1 MAAASWWFRDYVR
14 SETDEVK
21 LLDAAKAVWTSGEQ
35 LYSEQGETRRS
46 RADAAMFLYFGNAR
60 RGLRGSRFVGADL
73 WFGEDPPF
81 RNIVQSCVDTKTA
94 HVYRN
99 KVRCYFLTS
108 KGDSE
113 LQEKAQGMT
122 RAVEAAFADCG
133 IYGMLGF
140 LVCQDGHM
148 FEAGG
153 VKVTPDFANNR
164 VLCDRVFSWECFV
177 PEEEARSGNPRQ
189 MFHRQP
195 VDRQSLIAMFPE
207 HEELI
212 KSAPAVPDDWKFTD
226 VTLTGQTSDLV
237 AVWEAWHLPSGTV
250 DLDDR
255 KSFGVNEEGE
265 FDATLDPGHDGRHV
279 IAISNG
285 TLLDRPW
292 PFDYFPFAWYRPS
305 PDPVGYWSRSIP
317 ESLAGVQLELIK
329 LGRRIQAL
337 IHLHAVP
344 RLVAWRGAKVNKN
357 VITNDYA
364 SIIETSSPPGNS
376 LMYLTPQA
384 VPAELFRREAE
395 LTDWAMQQV
404 GLSELSMFA
413 QKPAGVDHA
422 PGMQHLADTES
433 IRHTPAFR
441 SWEDFHLQ
449 CGRAHID
456 AFRQLAEVNKDFEV
470 IWGDSKDL
478 KRIKWKEVDLE
489 RSKYHLRV
497 WPTNLLPSM
506 PAAKASRVMDFV
518 NAGVFTPQMALS
530 AMEYPD
536 IEALMGDT
544 TAMLENVERKLD
556 SVIAN
561 GFDENNAPHPYMDL
575 ALAKAVSRERINRL
589 EADGEDASKVDDVRK
604 WWNFAHQ
611 LELDMLAKQ
620 KAAEA
625 GQPPPAGAPPP
636 PPPGGGE
643 PMPAPE
649 AAPPPAPA
657 EAA

>member
-1 MAAASWWFRDYVR
+1 MAAAAWWCREYVR
-14 SETDEVK
+14 NASDDVTV
-21 LLDAAKAVWTSGEQ
+21 LDPAKAVWTSGES

-46 RADAAMFLYFGNAR
+46 RADASMFLYYGNAR
-60 RGLRGSRFVGADL
+60 RGLRGSRFVGSEL

-94 HVYRN
+94 HVFRN

-113 LQEKAQGMT
+113 LKEKAQGMT
-122 RAVEAAFADCG
+122 RAVEAAFTDAG

-140 LVCQDGHM
+140 LVCQDGHL

-153 VKVTPDFANNR
+153 VKITPDFANNR
-164 VLCDRVFSWECFV
+164 VLCDRVFPWECFV

-195 VDRQSLIAMFPE
+195 VDRQSLIAMFPD

-212 KSAPAVPDDWKFTD
+212 KAAPSVPDDWKFSD
-226 VTLTGQTSDLV
+226 VSMSGQTSDLV
-237 AVWEAWHLPSGTV
+237 AVWEAWHLPSCTV
-250 DLDDR
+250 DLEER
-255 KSFGVNEEGE
+255 KSFGVNEEGK
-265 FDATLDPGHDGRHV
+265 LDSKIDPEHDGRHI
-279 IAISNG
+279 IAIANG

-292 PFDYFPFAWYRPS
+292 PFDYFPFAWYRPN

-344 RLVAWRGAKVNKN
+344 RLVAWRGAKINKN

-384 VPAELFRREAE
+384 VPAELFRREGE
-395 LTDWAMQQV
+395 LTEWAAQQV
-404 GLSELSMFA
+404 GLSDLSLFA

-433 IRHTPAFR
+433 IRHTPAYR

-449 CGRAHID
+449 CGRAHVD
-456 AFRQLAEVNKDFEV
+456 AFRQLAEVNKDFSM

-478 KRIKWKEVDLE
+478 KRIKWTEVDIE

-497 WPTNLLPSM
+497 WPTNLLPST
-506 PAAKASRVMDFV
+506 PAAKASRVLDFV
-518 NAGVFTPQMALS
+518 NAGVFTPTMALG

-536 IEALMGDT
+536 IEDLTGDT
-544 TAMLENVERKLD
+544 VALEENIERKLE
-556 SVIAN
+556 SVVKD
-561 GFDENNAPHPYMDL
+561 GFNENNAPHPYMDL
-575 ALAKAVSRERINRL
+575 ALAKALARERINRL
-589 EADGEDASKVDDVRK
+589 EADGEEPAKVDDVRK
-604 WWNFAHQ
+604 FWNFADD
-611 LELDMLAKQ
+611 LEIKQMAKK
-620 KAAEA
+620 KAAEQ
-625 GQPPPAGAPPP
+625 GLPPPPEAPPP
-636 PPPGGGE
+636 SGGGE
-643 PMPAPE
+643 PMPEPVP
-649 AAPPPAPA
+649 AA
-657 EAA
+657 AA